1 MLPVLR
7 SPLYRA
13 YFNRLSSLER
23 LSEKGYKQRS
33 EGGLGRYEEV
43 EMGRKEPA
51 GRSVGLCHGHLQ
63 DFSDSLGRGILRSWS
78 IQGRGGRVLRPAEV
92 RTRLAP
98 RTANAAWIVVR
109 PRTPRRAASRRTHSG
124 GRIRTGDSVEALP

>member
-1 MLPVLR
+1 VCGAGSRYSDP
-7 SPLYRA
+7 SSTCLYA
-13 YFNRLSSLER
+13 LECVER

-63 DFSDSLGRGILRSWS
+63 DFSDSLERGILRSS
-78 IQGRGGRVLRPAEV
+78 DSLYCIDLP
-92 RTRLAP
+92 LK
-98 RTANAAWIVVR
+98 AARMV
-109 PRTPRRAASRRTHSG
+109 
-124 GRIRTGDSVEALP
+124 